1 MPPDTGVDSTGFLDL
16 TDVDNS
22 KPAQN
27 RRLLKSLQ
35 LLNLNMSFWRR
46 KANFNAN
53 SNYQEDEVEK
63 GLGCCKIVIGVCV
76 FVILMSFTAM
86 GIVMMLKVD
95 GVAERLGEKCQMT
108 NCETGN
114 LNGRLGTTPPPAAVT
129 AKDESTSKP
138 IKGERQNDVG
148 RRGRK
153 NDRVGLDAMTDQQ
166 KLYQLLRQMTL
177 KNREKERE
185 SRRL

>member
-63 GLGCCKIVIGVCV
+63 VSPKMRPIYVRRCELHRRVVY
-76 FVILMSFTAM
+76 FVSGPILSARLFT
-86 GIVMMLKVD
+86 V
-95 GVAERLGEKCQMT
+95 T
-108 NCETGN
+108 ETG
-114 LNGRLGTTPPPAAVT
+114 
-129 AKDESTSKP
+129 DTSKFYTLT
-138 IKGERQNDVG
+138 
-148 RRGRK
+148 
-153 NDRVGLDAMTDQQ
+153 GL
-166 KLYQLLRQMTL
+166 KSL
-177 KNREKERE
+177 
-185 SRRL
+185 